1 MVPESPFLFSSV
13 MSVFPEGLTDSV
25 IVGHNVHHLTNLSTW
40 LKPVAQC
47 ESSKWKRVVIGA
59 TLGPN
64 QSERSKFCL
73 DQSEARI

>member
-1 MVPESPFLFSSV
+1 MARLGLLVSSLPDRMSHGPYQKKYLVSPADMERLV
-13 MSVFPEGLTDSV
+13 EQYKGT
-25 IVGHNVHHLTNLSTW
+25 
-40 LKPVAQC
+40 
-47 ESSKWKRVVIGA
+47 VVIEA